1 MVTLRDAQSTDVP
14 AIAAIATEN
23 RERLAGWEP
32 EFWKLADG
40 GATIHQSFL
49 AVLVENDSVI
59 TVVAEQD
66 GRVAGF
72 AIANL
77 IEAPP
82 LYDLD
87 GRTALIDDFG
97 IGDVERWSELGPLLL
112 DAVAERAAMNGAV
125 QTIVI
130 TATQDEPRRSML
142 EGRGLRPTSE
152 WWLERY

>member
-14 AIAAIATEN
+14 AIAAIATEG

-40 GATIHQSFL
+40 GAAIHQSFL
-49 AVLVENDSVI
+49 SVLVDNESVI
-59 TVVAEQD
+59 TVVAED
-66 GRVAGF
+66 EGRVAGF
-72 AIANL
+72 AVAN
-77 IEAPP
+77 IIDAPP
-82 LYDLD
+82 VYDPD

-97 IGDVERWSELGPLLL
+97 VADPEQWPELGPLLL
-112 DAVAERAAMNGAV
+112 DAVAERAALNGAV

-130 TATQDEPRRSML
+130 TATQDGPRRNMV
-142 EGRGLRPTSE
+142 EGRGLRSTSE